1 MGKPFYKV
9 ETFEGRRSLGYL
21 VRKLHNLVVPRAEA
35 LFADAEISFTQW
47 IMLVAVRDGIATTCG
62 EIARHLNHDTGATT
76 RLADQLEKRG
86 LLARRRCTEDRR
98 VVFLDITPEG
108 KELAELLS
116 PRIVN
121 FWNATLD
128 GTLQPEEAEL
138 LVTLMTRLIARLESE
153 AEPSAKTGAKK

>member
-47 IMLVAVRDGIATTCG
+47 IMLVAVRDGIATTPG

-86 LLARRRCTEDRR
+86 LLTRRRCTEDRR
-98 VVFLDITPEG
+98 VVFLDITAEG

-116 PRIVN
+116 PRIVD

-128 GTLQPEEAEL
+128 GTLQPAEAEL
-138 LVTLMTRLIARLESE
+138 LVTLMTRLIARLEGE
-153 AEPSAKTGAKK
+153 AESPAKTGAKK